1 MNHIYRG
8 LAGLLLLLQLSAS
21 AAAGGSPL
29 TPSEQLNAFHM
40 ALRTGNAARAVDLLS
55 KDAVIYEQGF
65 AEISRDEWIAQQLG
79 TAMAFARDAKRDVVR
94 RSTRL
99 VGDAA
104 WVMSNT
110 RTTISLP
117 ERQLVFNGGETAI
130 LMKEGDE
137 WKIVHLHWSAH
148 QAETNS
154 DAKADR

>member
-1 MNHIYRG
+1 MSPIYRG
-8 LAGLLLLLQLSAS
+8 LAGLLLLLQLSVS
-21 AAAGGSPL
+21 TAAGGSL

-40 ALRTGNAARAVDLLS
+40 ALRSGNAARAVELLS

-65 AEISRDEWIAQQLG
+65 AEVSRDEWIAQQLG
-79 TAMAFARDAKRDVVR
+79 PAMAFARDAKRDVVR

-110 RTTISLP
+110 RTTVSLP
-117 ERQLVFNGGETAI
+117 ERKLVFNGGETAI

-148 QAETNS
+148 QAETND
-154 DAKADR
+154 DAKAER